1 MRQRLRRSARPTRAA
16 ALASRIFCLLS
27 FALAALTPASLS
39 AEDAHHFSHQAWTT
53 EDGLPQNSVH
63 QILQTRDGYLWIA
76 TESGLARFDGLS
88 FTVFR
93 HEDQPAFLSDDIACL
108 AEDRQG
114 ALWIG
119 TTDGLVRFQNGEFT
133 AISLGNTSLP
143 TSVLGLA
150 GANDGSVLVSTVSSL
165 TRIIDGRASPL
176 PQSPTAID
184 SLTQGPD
191 NTAWIAAG
199 TRLLEDTAGHLVD
212 RGDLSSIQPVLGL
225 EIDPGGA
232 AWLRS
237 PSGLATLT
245 LTSGNDH
252 HAGSL
257 QHLANLPPLINTFLH
272 DDLGELWI
280 GTKRGLFLASAPA
293 SKPVQIDTIGDRSV
307 LSITRDREGNLWVG
321 TEADGLHILRS
332 QKVSQIGALN
342 DHALTALAQAIDGSI
357 WIGTRDDGLR
367 LERPAPST
375 GSLPAS
381 SAPQITR
388 PQLSSPLTSQVVLA
402 LAAGRQNDVWVGTLD
417 GLAHIT
423 RNHVD
428 QFSSADGLPD
438 DVIRSLLV
446 DDDRS
451 LWIGTRRGLVH
462 WAGTPGAPFERINH
476 LPSDLIGAML
486 RGQRSLFGS
495 SSQHP
500 LWVAT
505 LNGLS
510 SIDRNDGR
518 HTGHRIDYGPVPEIS
533 GSSIVENHPF
543 PYTAEQAVITSLAE
557 DPSGT
562 LWIGTRSH
570 GLAVMTDVGLIRSL
584 PPASGLPLNIN
595 SLLADGRGHLWLGT
609 PRGIFRVATDD
620 LQRCLTASECSP
632 PVARIGYADGMPTEE
647 TTAIGHPAALLAADG
662 TLWFATAKGIAT
674 LNPAT
679 MHETAV
685 APPVVLQRFLVDNAA
700 QPQTSQP
707 LQLPFGHNSFT
718 FDYAGLSFA
727 APSRVRYRYLLSG
740 FDKQWTEAGT
750 RRTAYYTNL
759 PPGRYVFRVQAANS
773 DGLWNRT
780 GAELAFTIRPPFY
793 RRAWFYL
800 LVALALASLAYAIYY
815 LRVRRLRS
823 EFDAVLAERSRIA
836 REIHDTLAQNFVGIS
851 IQLQIAE
858 QHLAANNTAGIT
870 DQLQQT
876 RALVQEGLNDARQS
890 IWELRASVAQDSLP
904 TRISRAVERSKR
916 NGIADRVTIGG
927 IYRPLDASVEKE
939 VLRIAQEALANV
951 SRHAHATE
959 VHVELRYES
968 NHLLL
973 SVVDNGTGFDPD
985 AVSSTGDHFG
995 LEGMRERAAGLAATL
1010 SITSAPRDGTTL
1022 RLMVPLPRTER
1033 RTP

>member
-133 AISLGNTSLP
+133 TISLGNTSLP
-143 TSVLGLA
+143 ASVLGLA
-150 GANDGSVLVSTVSSL
+150 GANDGSVLVSTASGL
-165 TRIIDGRASPL
+165 TRIIDGRGSPL

-237 PSGLATLT
+237 PSGLATLAI
-245 LTSGNDH
+245 SISN

-257 QHLANLPPLINTFLH
+257 QRLANTPPLATTFLH
-272 DDLGELWI
+272 DSLGELWI
-280 GTKRGLFLASAPA
+280 GTKRGLFLASTSA
-293 SKPVQIDTIGDRSV
+293 SKPVPIEAIGDRSV

-332 QKVSQIGALN
+332 QKVSQIAALN
-342 DHALTALAQAIDGSI
+342 DHALTALAQTSDGAI

-367 LERPAPST
+367 VERPTSST
-375 GSLPAS
+375 S
-381 SAPQITR
+381 SSPQITR

-402 LAAGRQNDVWVGTLD
+402 LAAGKQDDVWVGTLD

-486 RGQRSLFGS
+486 RGQHSLLGS

-518 HTGHRIDYGPVPEIS
+518 LKGLHQIDNFPPAIPQIS
-533 GSSIVENHPF
+533 GTSIVQNYDF
-543 PYTAEQAVITSLAE
+543 PNTMASAVITSLAE
-557 DPSGT
+557 DSSGA
-562 LWIGTRSH
+562 LWVGTRSH
-570 GLAVMTDVGLIRSL
+570 GLAVMTAVGFIRSL

-609 PRGIFRVATDD
+609 PRGIFRVSTDD
-620 LQRCLTASECSP
+620 LQHCLTAAECSP
-632 PVARIGYADGMPTEE
+632 PVARFGYADGMPTEE
-647 TTAIGHPAALLAADG
+647 TTATGHPAALLAADG
-662 TLWFATAKGIAT
+662 TLWFATAKGVAT
-674 LNPAT
+674 LNPAA

-685 APPVVLQRFLVDNAA
+685 PPPVVIQRFLVDNAA
-700 QPQTSQP
+700 QAQTSQP
-707 LQLPFGHNSFT
+707 PRFAFGHNSFT

-851 IQLQIAE
+851 IQLQLAE
-858 QHLAANNTAGIT
+858 QFLATNNTAGIT

-904 TRISRAVERSKR
+904 TRISRAAERAKR

-951 SRHAHATE
+951 ARHAHATE

-968 NHLLL
+968 DRLLL

-1010 SITSAPRDGTTL
+1010 SITSAPGGGTTL
-1022 RLMVPLPRTER
+1022 RLMLPLPRTER
-1033 RTP
+1033 RTS

>member
-1 MRQRLRRSARPTRAA
+1 MRQRLRRPARWTRAA
-16 ALASRIFCLLS
+16 ALASRTICLFLL
-27 FALAALTPASLS
+27 ALAALKPAALL
-39 AEDAHHFSHQAWTT
+39 AEVAPHFSHQAWTT

-93 HEDQPAFLSDDIACL
+93 HDDQPAFPSDDIACL
-108 AEDRQG
+108 AEDRAG

-119 TTDGLVRFQNGEFT
+119 TTDGLVRFSNGQFT
-133 AISLGNTSLP
+133 SVALGSTSLP
-143 TSVLGLA
+143 PSVLGLA
-150 GANDGSVLVSTVSSL
+150 AADDGSMLVLTAGGL
-165 TRIIDGRASPL
+165 TRIVEGRAAPL
-176 PQSPTAID
+176 PQSPAVIETLAEA
-184 SLTQGPD
+184 PH

-199 TRLLEDTAGHLVD
+199 ARLLEDTAGHLVD
-212 RGDLSSIQPVLGL
+212 RADLASAGPVLGL
-225 EIDPGGA
+225 QIDGSGV
-232 AWLRS
+232 WLRS
-237 PSGLATLT
+237 ATGLATLAAPAD
-245 LTSGNDH
+245 GEYR
-252 HAGSL
+252 AGSL
-257 QHLANLPPLINTFLH
+257 QRLANLPPLINAFLH

-280 GTKRGLFLASAPA
+280 GTKRGLFLVPTPA
-293 SKPVQIDTIGDRSV
+293 SKPIQIDAIGDRSV

-332 QKVSQIGALN
+332 QKVGQIAALN
-342 DHALTALAQAIDGSI
+342 DHTLTALTQAGDGAV

-367 LERPAPST
+367 LARPTASVAGAAMQIARPA
-375 GSLPAS
+375 LAS
-381 SAPQITR
+381 A
-388 PQLSSPLTSQVVLA
+388 LASQVILA
-402 LAAGRQNDVWVGTLD
+402 LAAGKQDDVWVGTLD

-423 RNHVD
+423 HNHVD

-462 WAGTPGAPFERINH
+462 WGGTPGAPFERVGN

-486 RGQRSLFGS
+486 RGQHPASGS
-495 SSQHP
+495 ALSRP

-505 LNGLS
+505 LDGLS
-510 SIDRNDGR
+510 
-518 HTGHRIDYGPVPEIS
+518 RIDGTTSS
-533 GSSIVENHPF
+533 GSIVHSYKLPATPE
-543 PYTAEQAVITSLAE
+543 AGVITSLAE
-557 DPSGT
+557 DLSGT
-562 LWIGTRSH
+562 LWIGTRST
-570 GLAVMTDVGLIRSL
+570 GLAVMT
-584 PPASGLPLNIN
+584 PSGLQRLPAAAALPAEIN

-620 LQRCLTASECSP
+620 LKRCLNAGECSP
-632 PVARIGYADGMPTEE
+632 PVARFGYADGMPTEE
-647 TTAIGHPAALLAADG
+647 TTGTGHPAALLAADG
-662 TLWFATAKGIAT
+662 TLWFATAKGVAI

-685 APPVVLQRFLVDNAA
+685 PPPVVIQRFLVDNAA
-700 QPQTSQP
+700 ETQTSQP
-707 LQLPFGHNSFT
+707 LRLPFGHSSFT

-740 FDKQWTEAGT
+740 FDKQWTEAGP

-759 PPGRYVFRVQAANS
+759 PPGRYTFRVQAANS

-780 GAELAFTIRPPFY
+780 GAELAFTILPPFY

-800 LVALALASLAYAIYY
+800 LVALLIASLAYAIYY

-904 TRISRAVERSKR
+904 YPYLPRRRAIQARD
-916 NGIADRVTIGG
+916 GIADRVTIGG
-927 IYRPLDASVEKE
+927 IYRPLDASIEKE

-951 SRHAHATE
+951 ARHAHATE

-968 NHLLL
+968 DRLLL

-985 AVSSTGDHFG
+985 AVSSGGDHFG

-1010 SITSAPRDGTTL
+1010 SVTSAPGDGTSL
-1022 RLMVPLPRTER
+1022 RLVLPLPRTER